1 MDNKDQVQLQLQNLR
16 QVQGV
21 LRRIFSEAGTH
32 GVYLVDESG
41 FLIAEAGKI
50 NLDRVALA
58 ALVAASF
65 GATAEIARL
74 LGEKSFN
81 QLTQQGE
88 NRNLFIC
95 KAGERHIV
103 IAVFGKETNLGLVK
117 LYVEK
122 AVVHLGALLDYVPPE
137 LKKAEREGVEDLVG
151 ETPVDLETTDA
162 QAESEIP
169 VDEEISEHE
178 AELLRSFREFVSDE
192 SIHEADTFERMED
205 EEGEAVPEEQTRESL
220 AETTLDETETGGETE
235 TEPARDEEDT
245 DEQMVVEDT
254 VDLELESILG
264 DAEQLG
270 STADTAE
277 SPEVTPQVEAL
288 DLEMHEETIH
298 SDEAAEEALEEEP
311 VESTGDEDIE
321 TDLRVEIEAS
331 EPDETAASESEQ
343 VSEEISIEEIEPEID
358 RLTQELEAE
367 IAQLREQSKILEIQ
381 LSQQEEGAE
390 QPPDQAKTTEV
401 EASEGMEPVVSEE
414 GEAAREQPEI
424 DTTIDPDVG
433 IAVDTDEADEKAIA
447 ITGGEKVETDEQDEK
462 KADDDAEG
470 KKDRDGAFPSWLD
483 EN

>member
-1 MDNKDQVQLQLQNLR
+1 
-16 QVQGV
+16 
-21 LRRIFSEAGTH
+21 
-32 GVYLVDESG
+32 
-41 FLIAEAGKI
+41 
-50 NLDRVALA
+50 
-58 ALVAASF
+58 
-65 GATAEIARL
+65 
-74 LGEKSFN
+74 
-81 QLTQQGE
+81 
-88 NRNLFIC
+88 
-95 KAGERHIV
+95 
-103 IAVFGKETNLGLVK
+103 
-117 LYVEK
+117 
-122 AVVHLGALLDYVPPE
+122 
-137 LKKAEREGVEDLVG
+137 
-151 ETPVDLETTDA
+151 
-162 QAESEIP
+162 
-169 VDEEISEHE
+169 
-178 AELLRSFREFVSDE
+178 
-192 SIHEADTFERMED
+192 
-205 EEGEAVPEEQTRESL
+205 
-220 AETTLDETETGGETE
+220 
-235 TEPARDEEDT
+235 
-245 DEQMVVEDT
+245 VEDT

-298 SDEAAEEALEEEP
+298 SDKAAEEALEEEP